1 MVIRLF
7 LMCAVAAN
15 AGWVERSNEHTQVLL
30 KVTAAFNPEGAS
42 GMGVDGMDDR
52 IVDLKPEFRARMRK
66 ATEEAQAELTR
77 RLQAETDPLVKQ
89 DIEVLLDV
97 IRRQLRGM
105 ANAEKRS
112 SRWFDVGQMIYFS
125 TQALLDDQ
133 IEASRR
139 PAALTR
145 LRKYTG
151 LEKGYEPVTAV
162 AEREIRER
170 LNKEGV
176 FFPSRLSVE
185 NSLRSS
191 ETYVRGIGKLFD
203 QYKIAGFEEAYNLL
217 KKQIAEYDAFVR
229 KELLPRA
236 RADFRQPEDIYAL
249 ALENFGVDIPPAQLA
264 ARAHKSYLEFQGE
277 MQQIAVKM
285 GYKDYRDAIRELKK
299 KQITGEAILPFY
311 RKRLGE
317 IEAIV
322 RRENLVTLPT
332 REARISIASEAE
344 TAAQPAPHMKP
355 PRLIGNKGEM
365 GEFVL
370 PLTAEK
376 GLTYDDF
383 TFDAAAWTLSV
394 HELRPGHEMQ
404 FASMVEKGVS
414 NARAIFAF
422 NSTNVEGWGL
432 YSEWMMKPFLPLDG
446 QLISMQHR
454 MMRAARAFL
463 DPELHMG
470 KIKPEDAQKILE
482 NDVML
487 SPAMATQEVQRY
499 TFRMPGQ
506 ATSYYYGYTRLLE
519 LRAEVEKKLGPK
531 FDAKKFHDFILSQG
545 LLPPGIMRKTAL
557 AAF

>member
-1 MVIRLF
+1 MVLRLVLIF
-7 LMCAVAAN
+7 TGLAN

-30 KVTAAFNPEGAS
+30 KVTAAFNPEDAA
-42 GMGVDGMDDR
+42 GMGIDGMDDR
-52 IVDLKPEFRARMRK
+52 IVDLKPEYRARMRK
-66 ATEEAQAELTR
+66 ATEDAQAELTR
-77 RLQAETDPLVKQ
+77 RLEVEGDRLVKQ
-89 DIEVLLDV
+89 DIEILLDV

-105 ANAEKRS
+105 AISEKRS
-112 SRWFDVGQMIYFS
+112 SQWFDVGQMIYFS
-125 TQALLDDQ
+125 THGLLDDQ

-139 PAALTR
+139 PAALAR

-151 LEKGYEPVTAV
+151 LEKGYEPVTVV
-162 AEREIRER
+162 AEREIRQR
-170 LNKEGV
+170 LTKDGV
-176 FFPSRLSVE
+176 VFPPRLRVE
-185 NSLRSS
+185 NSLKSS

-217 KKQIAEYDAFVR
+217 KKQIADYDAFVR
-229 KELLPRA
+229 KEVLPRS
-236 RADFRQPEDIYAL
+236 RADFRQPADLYAL

-264 ARAHKSYLEFQGE
+264 AMAHKSFLEFQSE
-277 MQQIAVKM
+277 MQRIAVKM
-285 GYKDYRDAIRELKK
+285 GYKDYREAIRELKK
-299 KQITGEAILPFY
+299 KQINGEAILPFY

-365 GEFVL
+365 GEFIL

-383 TFDAAAWTLSV
+383 TFDAAAWTLTA

-432 YSEWMMKPFLPLDG
+432 YSEWMMKPFMPLDG

-470 KIKPEDAQKILE
+470 KITPEEAQTILE

-506 ATSYYYGYTRLLE
+506 ATSYYYGYTRLLA
-519 LRAEVEKKLGPK
+519 LRAEVEKKLGSK

-545 LLPPGIMRKTAL
+545 LLPPEIMRKTVL

>member
-1 MVIRLF
+1 MVIRL
-7 LMCAVAAN
+7 LLVCAAIAN
-15 AGWVERSNEHTQVLL
+15 AGWVERSNENTQVLL

-42 GMGVDGMDDR
+42 GMGVDGLDDR
-52 IVDLKPEFRARMRK
+52 IVDLKPDYRLRLRK
-66 ATEEAQAELTR
+66 ATEDAQAELTR

-89 DIEVLLDV
+89 DIQILLDV
-97 IRRQLRGM
+97 VRRQLRGM
-105 ANAEKRS
+105 AIAEKRS
-112 SRWFDVGQMIYFS
+112 LRWFDVGQTVFFS

-133 IEASRR
+133 VEASRR
-139 PAALTR
+139 PAALAR

-151 LEKGYEPVTAV
+151 LEKSYEPVTV
-162 AEREIRER
+162 IAEREIRER
-170 LNKEGV
+170 LNKDGV
-176 FFPSRLSVE
+176 FFPSRLAIE
-185 NSLRSS
+185 NSLKSS
-191 ETYVRGIGKLFD
+191 EAYIRGIGKLFD
-203 QYKIAGFEEAYNLL
+203 QYKIAGFDEAYNIL
-217 KKQIAEYDAFVR
+217 KQQIADYDAFVR
-229 KELLPRA
+229 KEVLPRA
-236 RADFRQPEDIYAL
+236 RADFRQPEDLYAL
-249 ALENFGVDIPPAQLA
+249 ALENYGVDIPPAQLVEK
-264 ARAHKSYLEFQGE
+264 AHKSFVEFQAE
-277 MQQIAVKM
+277 MQRIAAKL

-299 KQITGEAILPFY
+299 KQIAGEAILPFY

-370 PLTAEK
+370 PLTAGK
-376 GLTYDDF
+376 GLAYDDF

-432 YSEWMMKPFLPLDG
+432 YSEWFMKPFLPLDG

-454 MMRAARAFL
+454 LLRAARAFL

-470 KIKPEDAQKILE
+470 KIQPDDARKILE
-482 NDVML
+482 DDVMI
-487 SPAMATQEVQRY
+487 SKAMATQEVQRY
-499 TFRMPGQ
+499 TFRAPGQ
-506 ATSYYYGYTRLLE
+506 ATSYYYGYVRLLE
-519 LRAEVEKKLGPK
+519 LRAEVEKKLGSK
-531 FDAKKFHDFILSQG
+531 FEAKKFHDFILAQG
-545 LLPPGIMRKTAL
+545 LLPPAIMRKTVL